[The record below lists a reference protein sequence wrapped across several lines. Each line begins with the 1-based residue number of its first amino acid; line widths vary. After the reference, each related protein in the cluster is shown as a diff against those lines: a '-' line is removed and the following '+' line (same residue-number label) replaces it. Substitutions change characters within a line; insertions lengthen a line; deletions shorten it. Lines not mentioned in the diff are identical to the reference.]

1 MQFLADRTDPFIK
14 GCLQGMWNEGPGGG
28 HYENMKS
35 PTAKEVWCGFYTAP
49 DGAVWSVQDFR

>member
-1 MQFLADRTDPFIK
+1 
-14 GCLQGMWNEGPGGG
+14 MWNEGPGGG